1 LGDQVGLMV
10 QSLDILHYDMWAYCG
25 IRSIGEVLLKTVIRF
40 VTLSLEL
47 QRVESVKG
55 EVDPQS
61 WPVLIE
67 LVRGRSME
75 ARHRHTFEG
84 AILFRKTDAR
94 MSGHR
99 YWRRDLLLFERL

>member
-1 LGDQVGLMV
+1 MV

-25 IRSIGEVLLKTVIRF
+25 IRSIGEVLLETVICF

-47 QRVESVKG
+47 QRVESVQR
-55 EVDPQS
+55 EIDPQT

-67 LVRGRSME
+67 LVRRRSME

-84 AILFRKTDAR
+84 AIFFRKTDAR
-94 MSGHR
+94 MSGHG
-99 YWRRDLLLFERL
+99 YWRRYLLLLERL

>member
-1 LGDQVGLMV
+1 MV
-10 QSLDILHYDMWAYCG
+10 QSLDIFHYDMWAYCG
-25 IRSIGEVLLKTVIRF
+25 IRSVGEVLLETVVCL

-55 EVDPQS
+55 EVDPQT

-67 LVRGRSME
+67 LVRGGRMK

-99 YWRRDLLLFERL
+99 YWRRDLLLLERL